1 MTQTVEF
8 PDLEMLLKGY
18 LTANL
23 TDWKPLVDR
32 RFPPTDWQPGYAV
45 VVRDDS
51 GSDAGLTLAN
61 RNIGLT
67 VIGSDYGETR
77 RLAERVACLMRPD
90 LVCLALPVADST
102 VRGPYSL
109 EAIGRSEFYLTA
121 ALVVVGHPVTLQ

>member
-1 MTQTVEF
+1 ME
-8 PDLEMLLKGY
+8 LLLKDH
-18 LTANL
+18 LAANL
-23 TDWKPLVDR
+23 TEWKPLVDR
-32 RFPPTDWQPGYAV
+32 RFPPIDWQPGYAV
-45 VVRDDS
+45 VIRDDS
-51 GSDAGLTLAN
+51 GSDADITLAY

-67 VIGSDYGETR
+67 VIGAGYGETR
-77 RLAERVACLMRPD
+77 RLAERVACLMRAD